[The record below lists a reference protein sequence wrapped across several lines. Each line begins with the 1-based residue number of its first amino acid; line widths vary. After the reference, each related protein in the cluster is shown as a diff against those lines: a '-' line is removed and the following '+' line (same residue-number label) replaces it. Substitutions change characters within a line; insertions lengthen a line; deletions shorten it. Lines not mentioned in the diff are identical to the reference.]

1 MQRPSTRTSLLLALL
16 GAVFYIPFLGGVH
29 LFDWDEINFAEIS
42 REMIIT
48 KEYFRVYVNFQP
60 FWEKP
65 PLFFWLQSLAMEGFG
80 VGEFAARLPNALCGM
95 ATLVLI
101 YQIGRRLYHHRFGL
115 VWALTYFGTV
125 LPFLYFK
132 SGIID
137 PWFNFFIF
145 AGLYHFI
152 LFYWKKDG
160 FELDLPKKKWR
171 YLFLGGFWIGMGI
184 LTKGQTA
191 YLIAVLTMGVYW
203 VSQRFRMYVSVPQF
217 LFFTLSAAFVMLTW
231 YGLETW
237 KNGTWF
243 IEEFNKYQ
251 YRLFSTPDAGHR
263 GFPGYHF
270 VVLLIGCFPASVFA
284 IRAFWKMPAEPY
296 RYRADFRRWMKYL
309 FWVVL
314 ILFTIVKSKI
324 VHYSS
329 MCYFPLTFLAALTMD
344 KIMAGEISLNR
355 WMRFGLWAIA
365 GIFILAV
372 FAMPFLAMN
381 IGVLKPL
388 FNDPFAQANLDADVR
403 WTGWE
408 VIPGVWL
415 LGVMAAAFYFFGK
428 STDRE
433 VSSARNEQVTS
444 RNSLLTRDV
453 TPSFRRDDTSR
464 QRGFQI
470 LFIGTGIFVLLTL
483 IFFIKRIEGYSQ
495 RAAID
500 FFESKV
506 GQDCYVVP
514 HGYRSYA
521 HLFYTRKPKVTN
533 EKSYDRSWLYTGD
546 IDKDVYVSV
555 KIHRA
560 HEVAGIPGMEEIGR
574 KNGFVFFR
582 RKAGE

>member
-1 MQRPSTRTSLLLALL
+1 MQNESFRTSLLLALL
-16 GAVFYIPFLGGVH
+16 GAIFYIPFLGGVH

-42 REMIIT
+42 REMLIT

-80 VGEFAARLPNALCGM
+80 VGEFAARLPNALCGI
-95 ATLVLI
+95 ATLILV
-101 YQIGRRLYHHRFGL
+101 YQIGRRLYSHRFGL
-115 VWALTYFGTV
+115 VWALTFFGTV

-160 FELDLPKKKWR
+160 WDQEPVSRNAVPVPPGTAFRDTNFKLDLPKNKWL

-191 YLIAVLTMGVYW
+191 YLLAALTMGVYW
-203 VSQRFRMYVSVPQF
+203 VSQRFRMYVNVPQF
-217 LFFTLSAAFVMLTW
+217 LFFTLAATLVTFTW

-251 YRLFSTPDAGHR
+251 YRLFSTPDAGHK

-270 VVLLIGCFPASVFA
+270 VVLLIGCFPASIFA
-284 IRAFWKMPAEPY
+284 IRAFWKMPREEF
-296 RYRADFRRWMKYL
+296 RYREDFRRWMKYL

-314 ILFTIVKSKI
+314 ILFSIVKSKI

-329 MCYFPLTFLAALTMD
+329 MCYFPLTFLAALTID
-344 KIMAGEISLNR
+344 KIIAGEIRLNR
-355 WMRFGLWAIA
+355 WMKFGLWAIA
-365 GIFILAV
+365 GLFILAV
-372 FAMPFLAMN
+372 CAMPFLAMN
-381 IGVLKPL
+381 IEVLKPL
-388 FNDPFAQANLDADVR
+388 FNDPFAQANLEADVR

-408 VIPGVWL
+408 VIPGVFL
-415 LGVMAAAFYFFGK
+415 LGVLAAAFYFFK
-428 STDRE
+428 KT
-433 VSSARNEQVTS
+433 NH
-444 RNSLLTRDV
+444 L
-453 TPSFRRDDTSR
+453 
-464 QRGFQI
+464 RGFQI
-470 LFIGTGIFVLLTL
+470 LFLGTGVFVLLTL

-495 RAAID
+495 RAAIE
-500 FFESKV
+500 FFESKI

-533 EKSYDRSWLYTGD
+533 EKSYDRNWLYTGD
-546 IDKDVYVSV
+546 IDKDVFVSV

-560 HEVAGIPGMEEIGR
+560 HEVAVIPGMEEIGR

-582 RKAGE
+582 RKAKT

>member
-1 MQRPSTRTSLLLALL
+1 MQNQSLKTSLLLALL

-42 REMIIT
+42 REMLIT
-48 KEYFRVYVNFQP
+48 KEYFRVYVNFRP

-65 PLFFWLQSLAMEGFG
+65 PMFFWLQGLSMEAFG
-80 VGEFAARLPNALCGM
+80 VGEFAARLPNALCGI
-95 ATLVLI
+95 ATLVLV
-101 YQIGRRLYHHRFGL
+101 YQVGRRLYNHRFGL

-160 FELDLPKKKWR
+160 FELELPHSKWR

-184 LTKGQTA
+184 LMKGQTA
-191 YLIAVLTMGVYW
+191 YLIATLAMGVYW

-217 LFFTLSAAFVMLTW
+217 LYFTLAATLVTLTW

-270 VVLLIGCFPASVFA
+270 VVLLIGCFPASIFA
-284 IRAFWKMPAEPY
+284 IRAFWKMPAEPF
-296 RYRADFRRWMKYL
+296 RYQADFRRWMKYL

-329 MCYFPLTFLAALTMD
+329 MCYFPLTYLAALTID
-344 KIMAGEISLNR
+344 KIIGGEIRLNG
-355 WMRFGLWAIA
+355 WMKFGLWAIA
-365 GIFILAV
+365 GVFVMAV
-372 FAMPFLAMN
+372 CIMPFLATN
-381 IGVLKPL
+381 IEVLKPM
-388 FNDPFAQANLDADVR
+388 FNDPFAQANLEADVR

-408 VIPGVWL
+408 VIPGVFL
-415 LGVMAAAFYFFGK
+415 LGVMATAFYFFRRGK
-428 STDRE
+428 LSTDPQLSE
-433 VSSARNEQVTS
+433 SS
-444 RNSLLTRDV
+444 
-453 TPSFRRDDTSR
+453 PH

-470 LFIGTGIFVLLTL
+470 LFIGTGVFVLLTL

-495 RAAID
+495 RAAIE
-500 FFESKV
+500 FFESKI
-506 GQDCYVVP
+506 GQDCYVIP
-514 HGYRSYA
+514 HGYRAYA

-533 EKSYDRSWLYTGD
+533 EKSYDRDWLYTGD
-546 IDKDVYVSV
+546 IDKDVFVV
-555 KIHRA
+555 AKIQSA
-560 HEVAGIPGMEEIGR
+560 HEVAGIPGMEELGR

-582 RKAGE
+582 RRVGE

>member
-1 MQRPSTRTSLLLALL
+1 MQNQSTRTSLLLALL

-42 REMIIT
+42 REMLIT
-48 KEYFRVYVNFQP
+48 KEYFRVYVNFLP

-65 PLFFWLQSLAMEGFG
+65 PLFFWLQSSAMEGFG
-80 VGEFAARLPNALCGM
+80 VGEFAARLPNALCGI
-95 ATLVLI
+95 ATLVLV
-101 YQIGRRLYHHRFGL
+101 YRVGRRLYNHRFGL
-115 VWALTYFGTV
+115 IWALTYFGTV

-152 LFYWKKDG
+152 LFYWKKEG
-160 FELDLPKKKWR
+160 FELELPNGKWR

-191 YLIAVLTMGVYW
+191 YLIAALAMGVYW

-217 LFFTLSAAFVMLTW
+217 LFFTLAATLVTLTW

-251 YRLFSTPDAGHR
+251 YRLFSTPDAGHK

-270 VVLLIGCFPASVFA
+270 VVLLIGCFPASIFA
-284 IRAFWKMPAEPY
+284 VRAFWKMPAEQF

-329 MCYFPLTFLAALTMD
+329 MCYFPLTYLAAVVID
-344 KIMAGEISLNR
+344 KIVAGEIQFNR
-355 WMRFGLWAIA
+355 WMRFGLWTIA
-365 GIFILAV
+365 GVFMLAV
-372 FAMPFLAMN
+372 VAVPFLARN
-381 IGVLKPL
+381 IEILKPL
-388 FNDPFAQANLDADVR
+388 FNDPFAQANLEADVH

-408 VIPGVWL
+408 VIPGVFL
-415 LGVMAAAFYFFGK
+415 LVVMVTAFYYFRK
-428 STDRE
+428 AVASAAE

-444 RNSLLTRDV
+444 QDPVRGV
-453 TPSFRRDDTSR
+453 TPSFLRDDTSYL
-464 QRGFQI
+464 RGFRI
-470 LFIGTGIFVLLTL
+470 LFIGTGMFVMLTL

-495 RAAID
+495 RAAIE
-500 FFESKV
+500 FFESKI
-506 GQDCYVVP
+506 GQDCYVIP

-521 HLFYTRKPKVTN
+521 HLFYTRKPRVTN
-533 EKSYDRSWLYTGD
+533 EKSYDRNWLYTGD
-546 IDKDVYVSV
+546 IDKDVFVV
-555 KIHRA
+555 AKIQSA
-560 HEVAGIPGMEEIGR
+560 HEVAGIPGMEEVGR

-582 RKAGE
+582 RRVGE

>member
-1 MQRPSTRTSLLLALL
+1 MQNQTVRTSLLLALL

-42 REMIIT
+42 REMLIT
-48 KEYFRVYVNFQP
+48 KEYFRVYVNFLP

-65 PLFFWLQSLAMEGFG
+65 PLFFWMQALGMRAFG

-95 ATLVLI
+95 ATLVLV
-101 YQIGRRLYHHRFGL
+101 YQIGARLYNHRFGL
-115 VWALTYFGTV
+115 VWAFTYFGTV

-145 AGLYHFI
+145 AGLYYFI
-152 LFYWKKDG
+152 LFYWKKEG
-160 FELDLPKKKWR
+160 LELPLAHGKWL
-171 YLFLGGFWIGMGI
+171 YLFLGGFWIGMAI
-184 LTKGQTA
+184 LAKGQVA
-191 YLIAVLTMGVYW
+191 YLIAALTMGVYW

-217 LFFTLSAAFVMLTW
+217 LFFTAAASIVTLTW

-251 YRLFSTPDAGHR
+251 YRLFSTPDAGHK

-284 IRAFWKMPAEPY
+284 LRAFRKLPAEPF
-296 RYRADFRRWMKYL
+296 RYRDDFRRWMKYL

-324 VHYSS
+324 AHYSS
-329 MCYFPLTFLAALTMD
+329 MCYFPLTYLAALSID
-344 KIMAGEISLNR
+344 KIISGEIALNR
-355 WMRFGLWAIA
+355 AMRFGLWGLASLFA
-365 GIFILAV
+365 LAV
-372 FAMPFLAMN
+372 FAMPFAGMN
-381 IGVLKPL
+381 AAVLRPL
-388 FNDPFAQANLDADVR
+388 FRDPFAQESLGAAVH
-403 WTGWE
+403 WTGLE
-408 VIPGVWL
+408 VIPGVFL
-415 LGVMAAAFYFFGK
+415 LAVMGAAFYFFGK
-428 STDRE
+428 GRAAGLQLSER
-433 VSSARNEQVTS
+433 SEQN
-444 RNSLLTRDV
+444 R
-453 TPSFRRDDTSR
+453 
-464 QRGFQI
+464 RGFLT
-470 LFIGTGIFVLLTL
+470 LFTGSGVFVLLTL

-495 RAAID
+495 RAAVE
-500 FFESKV
+500 FFESKI

-521 HLFYTRKPKVTN
+521 YLFYTRKPKVTN
-533 EKSYDRSWLYTGD
+533 EKSYDRNWLYTGD
-546 IDKDVYVSV
+546 IDKDVYVV
-555 KIHRA
+555 AKIQSA
-560 HEVAGIPGMEEIGR
+560 PEVQAVPGMEEIGR

-582 RKAGE
+582 RNAIKR